1 MKELDDRRTL
11 EYHKIPSGAVLIVC
25 VVPAKSDI
33 MPTCPSA
40 VSPRPGQRGTSSGAG
55 GGSSRGSGSV
65 GGSDS
70 SDSSQERSIR
80 RNSDVMS
87 GDD

>member
-33 MPTCPSA
+33 LPTCPPA
-40 VSPRPGQRGTSSGAG
+40 VPLRPGQRGTGSGADRG
-55 GGSSRGSGSV
+55 GGS
-65 GGSDS
+65 GGGGDS
-70 SDSSQERSIR
+70 SDSSQERLIR
-80 RNSDVMS
+80 RNSD